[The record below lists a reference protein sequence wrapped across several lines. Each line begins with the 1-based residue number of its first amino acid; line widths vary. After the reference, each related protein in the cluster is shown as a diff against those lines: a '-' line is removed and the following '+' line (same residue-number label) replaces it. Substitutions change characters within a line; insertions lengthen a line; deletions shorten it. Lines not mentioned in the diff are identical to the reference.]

1 MPVIVN
7 GVELND
13 ADLERELPRH
23 ADAGNPMRSAITA
36 LVLRRVLLDEAGRG
50 WTPTTRKSPSARCWP
65 ARRGR
70 RRPTRPP
77 AGASTRP
84 IPSASWWAS

>member
-36 LVLRRVLLDEAGRG
+36 LVLRRVLLDEAAGRG
-50 WTPTTRKSPSARCWP
+50 WTPRTRKSPSARCFGQ
-65 ARRGR
+65 RGEGA
-70 RRPTRPP
+70 
-77 AGASTRP
+77 AGR
-84 IPSASWWAS
+84 